1 MLLPLPQTIHITD
14 WPGYVTSAVNKVKPN
29 NIKYTIQHAC
39 DLGNTKINE
48 SVEHACDLGNNQI
61 NESVE
66 HVLAII
72 FMHLS
77 DPGTK
82 ENQH

>member
-39 DLGNTKINE
+39 DLGN
-48 SVEHACDLGNNQI
+48 NQI

-77 DPGTK
+77 DPGTE
-82 ENQH
+82 ENQHGDLKQGP

>member
-1 MLLPLPQTIHITD
+1 VLLPLPQTIHITD

-48 SVEHACDLGNNQI
+48 SVEH
-61 NESVE
+61 
-66 HVLAII
+66 VLAFI

-77 DPGTK
+77 DPGIE
-82 ENQH
+82 ENQYGDLKQGHLRLGK